1 MPASA
6 GFFLAVAERRST
18 IRAARVRRFEVF
30 DTAAS
35 IVNNSGGGPTT
46 RIDTPDDPTFNRH
59 EPSMLIWAPT
69 RKSLDRRCESEGTT
83 VKVAIEQL
91 DDGVFLLMRY
101 ESLDAS
107 FPTSDHLYLSLEVIY
122 DECEEVYGIGRADW
136 LQP

>member
-1 MPASA
+1 
-6 GFFLAVAERRST
+6 
-18 IRAARVRRFEVF
+18 
-30 DTAAS
+30 
-35 IVNNSGGGPTT
+35 
-46 RIDTPDDPTFNRH
+46 
-59 EPSMLIWAPT
+59 MLIWAPT

-101 ESLDAS
+101 ESLDAP